1 MRVGILCAGDREV
14 APFLES
20 LRENTVT
27 EKAMLKFHQG
37 RLGDIEAVVLYS
49 GVCKVNAA
57 VAAQLLID
65 LFQVDCIINAGTAGG
80 MDPALKIF
88 DTVIATETDYHDVE
102 PHILTGFHPWLEQP
116 GFSCDEQLLKL
127 SRIAA
132 EKLPYRIVWGKMVTG
147 EAFITDDGRA
157 EILKAHAPLTVDME
171 TAAVAHVAYVNRV
184 PFLSVRCITDT
195 ADHSGTG
202 YFEENCPK
210 ASAIARDVTLAILA
224 ELRGCEKSCCT

>member
-20 LRENTVT
+20 LRDDAVT

-37 RLGDIEAVVLYS
+37 RLGEIEAVVLYS

-80 MDPALKIF
+80 MDPTLKIF

-102 PHILTGFHPWLEQP
+102 PHILTEFHPWLEQP
-116 GFSCDEQLLKL
+116 GFRCDEKLLKL
-127 SRIAA
+127 SRKAA

-157 EILKAHAPLTVDME
+157 EILKAHVPLTVDME

-202 YFEENCPK
+202 CFEENCPK
-210 ASAIARDVTLAILA
+210 ASAIARDVTLAIL
-224 ELRGCEKSCCT
+224 EQFER

>member
-20 LRENTVT
+20 LREDAVT

-37 RLGDIEAVVLYS
+37 RLGEIEAVVLYS

-80 MDPALKIF
+80 MDPTLKIF

-102 PHILTGFHPWLEQP
+102 PHILTEFHPWLEQP
-116 GFSCDEQLLKL
+116 GFRCDEKLLKL
-127 SRIAA
+127 SRKAA

-157 EILKAHAPLTVDME
+157 EILKAHVPLTVDME

-202 YFEENCPK
+202 CFEENCPK
-210 ASAIARDVTLAILA
+210 ASAIARDVTLAIL
-224 ELRGCEKSCCT
+224 EQFER